1 MNTAFLALACLF
13 SAMTMLL
20 LMGTI
25 IGLFTPLIGATL
37 TVGGLIGTLV
47 AACAVKVK

>member
-1 MNTAFLALACLF
+1 MNTAFLVLACLF

-20 LMGTI
+20 LMGTV
-25 IGLFTPLIGATL
+25 IGLFTTFVGAAL
-37 TVGGLIGTLV
+37 TVGGLVGTLV